1 MLLKLFKDD
10 KALNNFFLIYKID
23 WIENVHRLLK
33 VKKGIHNKGILLLHN
48 NVNYIINS
56 HK

>member
-33 VKKGIHNKGILLLHN
+33 GFCY
-48 NVNYIINS
+48 YIIMLII
-56 HK
+56 